1 MARNITQ
8 HLAIILGDKLKTF
21 LGIFWYLVD
30 TQIELSADDF
40 SKKWEELK
48 SLVEGNEKAKN
59 YLEYLH
65 SLNKK

>member
-40 SKKWEELK
+40 SKKMGRAQI
-48 SLVEGNEKAKN
+48 S
-59 YLEYLH
+59 
-65 SLNKK
+65 S